1 MRQRRRRGLLTLV
14 TFTSAT
20 VAARVNIEGDIS
32 LPPWL
37 LMDAGAVY
45 QGRGCDRNRAHL
57 RGEAASSVS
66 NRGVVFTGMRAPGTA
81 TGLSE

>member
-1 MRQRRRRGLLTLV
+1 MRQRRRRGFLTLV

-37 LMDAGAVY
+37 LMDGGAVY
-45 QGRGCDRNRAHL
+45 KVED
-57 RGEAASSVS
+57 V
-66 NRGVVFTGMRAPGTA
+66 TGIGPI
-81 TGLSE
+81 